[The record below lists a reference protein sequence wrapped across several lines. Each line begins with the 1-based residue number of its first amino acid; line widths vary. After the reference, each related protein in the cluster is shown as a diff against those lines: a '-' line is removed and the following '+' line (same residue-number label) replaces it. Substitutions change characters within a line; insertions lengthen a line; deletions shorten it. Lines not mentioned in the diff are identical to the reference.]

1 MEENSL
7 FAFIALII
15 PVLLGRYLVHQS
27 LTKMPSEKKQ
37 AIDESVQGMQKLRFF
52 AIFVIVGTIYFLPE
66 ATYIIFPLFIVAM
79 GWFYWAKV
87 SKTNPPSHYTF
98 AFFSSIVLG
107 IIGIGAFLYLQQ
119 GKLF

>member
-52 AIFVIVGTIYFLPE
+52 AIFVIVGTIYFLPKPLILFSP
-66 ATYIIFPLFIVAM
+66 YLLLLWVGFIGLKYPKQIHPRIIPLHFLV
-79 GWFYWAKV
+79 
-87 SKTNPPSHYTF
+87 
-98 AFFSSIVLG
+98 VL
-107 IIGIGAFLYLQQ
+107 F
-119 GKLF
+119 